1 LTFEVLETLPLA
13 RFIYDRDWTPVWEA
27 YLYPLRFFGS
37 KRSTDPND
45 YLEVARVVSMC
56 GKDVAIT
63 RGGGPFVRARGM
75 ERTGTVVDD
84 IVTVLNCLLYEF
96 TLEGLVSAPITD
108 TDVQD
113 CRTVSS

>member
-1 LTFEVLETLPLA
+1 
-13 RFIYDRDWTPVWEA
+13 
-27 YLYPLRFFGS
+27 
-37 KRSTDPND
+37 
-45 YLEVARVVSMC
+45 
-56 GKDVAIT
+56 
-63 RGGGPFVRARGM
+63 M